1 MNYERIIIDGIPV
14 FLGPSATEAGTA
26 AAASPPATAQ
36 QQQAPAE
43 GGTASR
49 PVFTWDTAT
58 TPVRIGRTVAGPSGT
73 TVLELDADWRER
85 CAANLATWR
94 QTQSA
99 RPRGQLRVRG
109 DNPKPKI
116 KKSRASA

>member
-26 AAASPPATAQ
+26 AAASPATAA
-36 QQQAPAE
+36 QQAPAE
-43 GGTASR
+43 GGPTSR

-58 TPVRIGRTVAGPSGT
+58 TPVRIGRTVAGPGGT

-85 CAANLATWR
+85 CAPNLTSWR
-94 QTQSA
+94 QTQAA

>member
-1 MNYERIIIDGIPV
+1 MSYERIIIDGIPV
-14 FLGPSATEAGTA
+14 FLGTSAAEAGTTAATA
-26 AAASPPATAQ
+26 AAAA
-36 QQQAPAE
+36 QQAPAE
-43 GGTASR
+43 GSAASR
-49 PVFTWDTAT
+49 PVFTWDTPT
-58 TPVRIGRTVAGPSGT
+58 TPVRIGRTVAGPGGT

-85 CAANLATWR
+85 CAANLAAWR
-94 QTQSA
+94 QTQTP